1 MSGRRGKA
9 KGTRAAGSKGAAVRA
24 SQVRPVRS
32 VAARWDAAQ
41 TTNENRKH
49 WAMVDALSADAAAS
63 PAVRRILR
71 NRARYEVGNNTYAEG
86 IVTTLAN
93 DTVGTG
99 ARLQMLGLSRADA
112 VFIEREFC
120 AWADSIDLAEKLR
133 TMRTA
138 RAVDGEAFAIQIQN
152 DGLLTPVKLDLRLI
166 EAEMVASSQFAGMTA
181 NNVDGITFDRAGNPV
196 SYEVMR
202 EHPGGGTG
210 GFGETEIIDARNVL
224 HYFAPKRPGQR
235 RGVPELTP
243 ALPLFAMLRRYTLS
257 VLAASE
263 LAADMA
269 ATLFTDQPPDGE
281 ATNAMPFDTVE
292 VERRMMMTL
301 PAGWKMEQFKPNQ
314 PVSTYGEFKH
324 EIINEIARAVQV
336 PYNVAAGNSAS
347 YNYASGRLDFQ
358 VYFKAIKVERMRVRM
373 QVLERVFNAWKREAV
388 LVEGYLPQQF
398 RTVQTDWSHDW
409 FWDGAEHVDPQKE
422 ANAQATRLASK
433 TTTLAEE
440 HGRQGKDWE
449 AQLEQFAKERKKI
462 ADLEKKYG
470 ISLSDVAPAAPVK
483 TADQKQAEQDA
494 QDAADAAEEV
504 AAAAQRT
511 ANAARPMTRSFKIR
525 RNPETGAIDQI
536 DAADEA
542 TE

>member
-1 MSGRRGKA
+1 MSGGRGKA
-9 KGTRAAGSKGAAVRA
+9 KGTRAAGSKAAKAPASRA
-24 SQVRPVRS
+24 RPVRS

-99 ARLQMLGLSRADA
+99 ARLQMLGMTRIDA
-112 VFIEREFC
+112 VLIEREFC

-152 DGLLTPVKLDLRLI
+152 DGLPTPVKLDLRLI

-210 GFGETEIIDARNVL
+210 GFGETDTVDARNVL

-235 RGVPELTP
+235 RGIPELTP

-263 LAADMA
+263 LAADFA
-269 ATLFTDQPPDGE
+269 ALLFTEQPPDGE

-292 VERRMMMTL
+292 IERRMMMTL
-301 PAGWKMEQFKPNQ
+301 PAGWKMEQFKPSQ

-373 QVLERVFNAWKREAV
+373 QILERVFNAWKREAV

-422 ANAQATRLASK
+422 ANAQETRLRNK
-433 TTTLAEE
+433 TATHADEW
-440 HGRQGKDWE
+440 GRAGKDWE
-449 AQLEQFAKERKKI
+449 AQFEQIAKERKKI
-462 ADLEKKYG
+462 ADLEKQYG
-470 ISLSDVAPAAPVK
+470 VSLSDVAAPAAP
-483 TADQKQAEQDA
+483 TQAQQDA
-494 QDAADAAEEV
+494 QDAADAQDV
-504 AAAAQRT
+504 ADEQAAKDAAAQ
-511 ANAARPMTRSFKIR
+511 AARSAVREGLDHLAGKRSR
-525 RNPETGAIDQI
+525 A
-536 DAADEA
+536 
-542 TE
+542 